1 MTMHILDAFA
11 QFGFMRRSLVAC
23 LALSV
28 SLTPLGVFLLLR
40 RMSLIGDALSHAVL
54 PGVAIGYLC
63 AGMSLIAMGIGGFV
77 AGLLVAMSSS
87 WISSATRLH
96 EDSTFAGLY
105 LGSLALG
112 VTLVSLRSTG
122 VDLLH
127 LLFGSLLAV
136 DNDAII
142 FIGMITSVTL
152 LLLAL
157 FYRAIVFESF
167 NAAFFQV
174 RSKRFPS
181 LIHGLFMALVV
192 MNLVAG
198 FQILGTLMTVGLMM
212 LPAISARCWSN
223 HLPLTLL
230 LAALFGVVSSVA
242 GLTWSWYQ
250 SIPAGPAIVLTATIL
265 FLFSVFFGMEKGI
278 LPVRKKVSGSP
289 PDEMGFSQLRN
300 IK

>member
-1 MTMHILDAFA
+1 MTLHVVDAFV
-11 QFGFMRRSLVAC
+11 QFGFMRRSLIAC

-54 PGVAIGYLC
+54 PGVALGYLLS
-63 AGMSLIAMGIGGFV
+63 GMSLLVMGLGGFA
-77 AGLLVAMSSS
+77 AGLLVALLSS
-87 WISSATRLH
+87 WISRATKLH
-96 EDSTFAGLY
+96 EDSAFAGLY

-112 VTLVSLRSTG
+112 VTLVSLRSSG

-136 DNDAII
+136 SNQSLV
-142 FIGMITSVTL
+142 FIGTISTITV
-152 LLLAL
+152 LLLAI
-157 FYRAIVFESF
+157 FYRALVFESF
-167 NAAFFQV
+167 NALFLSLRA
-174 RSKRFPS
+174 RRLPS
-181 LIHGLFMALVV
+181 LIQAMFMAIVV

-223 HLPLTLL
+223 RLPAM
-230 LAALFGVVSSVA
+230 LALAMVVGFVSSAV

-250 SIPAGPAIVLTATIL
+250 SIPAGPAIVLVATLL
-265 FLFSVFFGMEKGI
+265 FLASVLFGSHKGI
-278 LPVRKKVSGSP
+278 FPLRKHAG
-289 PDEMGFSQLRN
+289 
-300 IK
+300 

>member
-1 MTMHILDAFA
+1 MNLHVLDAFI
-11 QFGFMRRSLVAC
+11 QFGFMRRSLIAC

-54 PGVAIGYLC
+54 PGVAIGYLLS
-63 AGMSLIAMGIGGFV
+63 GMSLLAMGIGGFA
-77 AGLLVAMSSS
+77 AGLIVALLSS
-87 WISSATRLH
+87 WISRATKLH
-96 EDSTFAGLY
+96 EDSAFAGLY

-112 VTLVSLRSTG
+112 VTLVSLRSSG

-136 DNDAII
+136 SNESLT
-142 FIGMITSVTL
+142 FIGVISTITVFL
-152 LLLAL
+152 IAI
-157 FYRAIVFESF
+157 FYRALVFESF
-167 NAAFFQV
+167 NALFLSL
-174 RSKRFPS
+174 RSKRLPS
-181 LIHGLFMALVV
+181 LIQAMFMAIVV

-223 HLPLTLL
+223 RLPAM
-230 LAALFGVVSSVA
+230 LALAMVVGFVSSVI

-250 SIPAGPAIVLTATIL
+250 SIPAGPAIVLVATLL
-265 FLFSVFFGMEKGI
+265 FLASVLFGSHKGI
-278 LPVRKKVSGSP
+278 FPLRKHAG
-289 PDEMGFSQLRN
+289 
-300 IK
+300 

>member
-1 MTMHILDAFA
+1 MNLHVLDAFI
-11 QFGFMRRSLVAC
+11 QFGFMRRSLIAC

-54 PGVAIGYLC
+54 PGVAIGYLLS
-63 AGMSLIAMGIGGFV
+63 GMSLLAMGIGGFA
-77 AGLLVAMSSS
+77 AGLIVALLSS
-87 WISSATRLH
+87 WISRATKLH
-96 EDSTFAGLY
+96 EDSAFAGLY

-112 VTLVSLRSTG
+112 VTLVSLRSSG

-136 DNDAII
+136 SNESLT
-142 FIGMITSVTL
+142 FIGVISTITVIL
-152 LLLAL
+152 MAI
-157 FYRAIVFESF
+157 FYRALVFESF
-167 NAAFFQV
+167 NALFLSL
-174 RSKRFPS
+174 RSKRLPS
-181 LIHGLFMALVV
+181 LIQAMFMAIVV

-223 HLPLTLL
+223 RLPAM
-230 LAALFGVVSSVA
+230 LALAMVVGFVSSVI

-250 SIPAGPAIVLTATIL
+250 SIPAGPAIVLVATLL
-265 FLFSVFFGMEKGI
+265 FLASVLFGSHKGI
-278 LPVRKKVSGSP
+278 FPLRKHAG
-289 PDEMGFSQLRN
+289 
-300 IK
+300 

>member
-1 MTMHILDAFA
+1 MNLHVLDAFI
-11 QFGFMRRSLVAC
+11 QFGFMRRSLIAC

-54 PGVAIGYLC
+54 PGVAIGYLLS
-63 AGMSLIAMGIGGFV
+63 GMSLLAMGIGGFA
-77 AGLLVAMSSS
+77 AGLIVALLSS
-87 WISSATRLH
+87 WISSATKLH
-96 EDSTFAGLY
+96 EDSAFAGLY

-112 VTLVSLRSTG
+112 VTLVSLRSSG

-136 DNDAII
+136 SNESLT
-142 FIGMITSVTL
+142 FIGVISTITVFL
-152 LLLAL
+152 IAI
-157 FYRAIVFESF
+157 FYRALVFESF
-167 NAAFFQV
+167 NALFLSL
-174 RSKRFPS
+174 RSKRLPS
-181 LIHGLFMALVV
+181 LIQAMFMAIVV

-223 HLPLTLL
+223 RLPAM
-230 LAALFGVVSSVA
+230 LALAMVVGFVSSVI

-250 SIPAGPAIVLTATIL
+250 SIPAGPAIVLVATLL
-265 FLFSVFFGMEKGI
+265 FLASVLFGSHKGI
-278 LPVRKKVSGSP
+278 FPLRKHAG
-289 PDEMGFSQLRN
+289 
-300 IK
+300 

>member
-1 MTMHILDAFA
+1 MNLHVLDAFI
-11 QFGFMRRSLVAC
+11 QFGFMRRSLIAC

-54 PGVAIGYLC
+54 PGVAIGYLLS
-63 AGMSLIAMGIGGFV
+63 GMSLLAMGIGGFA
-77 AGLLVAMSSS
+77 AGLIVALLSS
-87 WISSATRLH
+87 WISSATKLH
-96 EDSTFAGLY
+96 EDSAFAGLY

-112 VTLVSLRSTG
+112 VTLVSLRSSG

-136 DNDAII
+136 SNESLT
-142 FIGMITSVTL
+142 FIGVISTITVIL
-152 LLLAL
+152 IAI
-157 FYRAIVFESF
+157 FYRALVFESF
-167 NAAFFQV
+167 NALFLSL
-174 RSKRFPS
+174 RSKRLPS
-181 LIHGLFMALVV
+181 LIQAMFMAIVV

-223 HLPLTLL
+223 RLPAM
-230 LAALFGVVSSVA
+230 LALAMVVGFVSSII

-250 SIPAGPAIVLTATIL
+250 SIPAGPAIVLVATLL
-265 FLFSVFFGMEKGI
+265 FLASVLFGSHKGI
-278 LPVRKKVSGSP
+278 FPLRKHAG
-289 PDEMGFSQLRN
+289 
-300 IK
+300 